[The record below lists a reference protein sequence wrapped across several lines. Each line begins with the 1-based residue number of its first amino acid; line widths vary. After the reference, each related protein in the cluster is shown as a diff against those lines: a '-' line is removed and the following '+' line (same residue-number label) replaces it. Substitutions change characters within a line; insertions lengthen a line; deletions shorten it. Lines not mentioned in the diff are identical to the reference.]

1 MKIRPSRL
9 PNKSDVSIDNVGCI
23 VNAWLHDGWCEGIVV
38 HKESDD
44 KIHYRNHVWCTL
56 YGSRGQGQ
64 NWIGTEIVV
73 EDTLEYEDGGEIVV
87 REMVPYEFDSVLL
100 RYLRQAIQESLKRAK
115 DVVHTAKNIEI
126 QKLCLPHLI
135 HNPK

>member
-1 MKIRPSRL
+1 RFVGELTKQVLSDLDASKYQVAEYRL
-9 PNKSDVSIDNVGCI
+9 SI
-23 VNAWLHDGWCEGIVV
+23 
-38 HKESDD
+38 
-44 KIHYRNHVWCTL
+44 
-56 YGSRGQGQ
+56 YGRTQSKWDQLA
-64 NWIGTEIVV
+64 IV
-73 EDTLEYEDGGEIVV
+73 EDTPEYEDGGEIVV